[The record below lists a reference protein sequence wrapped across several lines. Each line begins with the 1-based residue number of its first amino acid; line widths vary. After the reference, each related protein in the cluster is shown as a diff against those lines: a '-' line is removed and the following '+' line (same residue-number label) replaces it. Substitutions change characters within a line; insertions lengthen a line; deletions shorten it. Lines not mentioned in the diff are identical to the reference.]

1 MTSSFKTVLYCA
13 LLRSLLRPRLRKGA
27 VAQSQSAAL
36 FCAYTELLLC
46 SPLQSQGEPPSP
58 CLLPLQAFS
67 PSNGAAN
74 NNQGTVYAN
83 IVKRLF
89 TTWQEE
95 GGSLSSHKSS
105 LCNAIFRGKGT
116 SAAPAFSC
124 RRSPHQF
131 YSILSIFFTSFFNP
145 HSSGAGAEGVRMIAL
160 AENHQ

>member
-1 MTSSFKTVLYCA
+1 MAENAISCTTNFFPFANPTACFFSHLLLLPVPRGDRPILCSASLTEWLNETGHQYRLSSFETALYCV

-58 CLLPLQAFS
+58 CLLPLWAFS

-74 NNQGTVYAN
+74 NNQRTVYAS

-89 TTWQEE
+89 TTWQKV
-95 GGSLSSHKSS
+95 GLTWSS
-105 LCNAIFRGKGT
+105 
-116 SAAPAFSC
+116 
-124 RRSPHQF
+124 
-131 YSILSIFFTSFFNP
+131 
-145 HSSGAGAEGVRMIAL
+145 
-160 AENHQ
+160 